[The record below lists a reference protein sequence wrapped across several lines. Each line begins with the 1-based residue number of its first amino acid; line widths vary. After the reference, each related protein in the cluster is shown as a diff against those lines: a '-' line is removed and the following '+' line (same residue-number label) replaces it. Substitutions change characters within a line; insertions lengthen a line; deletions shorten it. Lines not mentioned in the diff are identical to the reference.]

1 MLARAG
7 IVLLC
12 AFALTAAAGERDQP
26 LGAGSVAPDV
36 VLSDQHGKPFRLA
49 EALKQHELVVLAFYV
64 KAFTSG

>member
-12 AFALTAAAGERDQP
+12 ALALTAAAAERDQP
-26 LGAGSVAPDV
+26 LAAGTVAPDV

-49 EALKQHELVVLAFYV
+49 EALKQHEVVVLAFYV